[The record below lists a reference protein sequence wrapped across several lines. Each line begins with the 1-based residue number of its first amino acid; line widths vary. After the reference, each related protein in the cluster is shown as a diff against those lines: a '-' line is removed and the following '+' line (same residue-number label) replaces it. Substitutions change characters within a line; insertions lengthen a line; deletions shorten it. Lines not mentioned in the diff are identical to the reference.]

1 MDRNID
7 ATPTDSWID
16 RLRDEAGIGTP
27 NTLIGLLIVV
37 ILIIVIIQL
46 L

>member
-1 MDRNID
+1 MERHID
-7 ATPTDSWID
+7 DTTADSWIE

-27 NTLIGLLIVV
+27 NTLIGLLIVI

>member
-1 MDRNID
+1 MERHHDDTTTN
-7 ATPTDSWID
+7 SWID

-27 NTLIGLLIVV
+27 NSLIGLLIVI

>member
-1 MDRNID
+1 MDRHFD
-7 ATPTDSWID
+7 DTPTDSWVD
-16 RLRDEAGIGTP
+16 RLRDETGIGTP

>member
-1 MDRNID
+1 MHPHDD
-7 ATPTDSWID
+7 STPATFVD
-16 RLRDEAGIGTP
+16 RLRDEAGISGP
-27 NTLIGLLIVV
+27 NSLIGLLIVI

>member
-1 MDRNID
+1 MQRHSDS
-7 ATPTDSWID
+7 TPSSWMD
-16 RLRDEAGIGTP
+16 RLRDEAGISGP
-27 NTLIGLLIVV
+27 NSLIGLLIVI

>member
-1 MDRNID
+1 MSHLSDPN
-7 ATPTDSWID
+7 PSNWMD
-16 RLRDEAGIGTP
+16 RLRDEAGISGP
-27 NTLIGLLIVV
+27 NSLIGLLIVI